1 MKKIGLV
8 SNNNYNTEL
17 QETLKKDLN
26 ILKK

>member
-8 SNNNYNTEL
+8 SKNNYDTEL

>member
-1 MKKIGLV
+1 MKKIGLI
-8 SNNNYNTEL
+8 SNNNNNTEL